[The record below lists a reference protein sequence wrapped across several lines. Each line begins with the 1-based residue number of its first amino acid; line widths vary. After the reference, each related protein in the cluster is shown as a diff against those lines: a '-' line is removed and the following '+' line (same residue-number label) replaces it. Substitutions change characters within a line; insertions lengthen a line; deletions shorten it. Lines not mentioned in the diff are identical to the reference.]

1 MPFAVFRRHQ
11 RKLLAIFAIL
21 AMFGF
26 VLADSLP
33 RLLSGGAAG
42 GAGDPVIVKLYG
54 RKVRRGALDL
64 MAAQRNRANQFLGG
78 TLFGDLSTRSLVDA
92 LILEHE
98 ADRLGMPKG
107 PDVAR
112 DWLRELTGGTMNKEM
127 FEATL
132 RRFGTQVSGEQIL
145 TDIANQVR
153 IDKVRGLLGRPVV
166 TPLDVFPVVTP
177 LDVFQEY
184 RDQNERVSARAVGF
198 PVADYVGKVPEP
210 PDEEVESYY
219 ERYKDAPPDPARDT
233 PGFKIPR
240 QVRVEILSIDG
251 RALVQ
256 QYREKLTES
265 ELLSYY
271 ENRKGEFTIEDEF
284 PPDIFADDPKAE
296 LTPPIVQ
303 PFSEVRTYLATSLAE
318 EKAQAEIGNKFGMIK
333 DEVMIPDADGY
344 YDALDEI
351 SEAKKE
357 GKAPNVTLP
366 KPRSLKAIAARE
378 GLEHEVSPLLTREQ
392 AEDYGA
398 ISGAEVGA
406 TRLGGGRKFTAELF
420 DPKTS
425 LYEPFELTDVLNRH
439 FLARKIEDHDPRV
452 PPLDEVRGAV
462 IRAWKMERARPLADR
477 AAREF
482 AATVGKDGGKIK
494 EETIN
499 GRPVI
504 TIPLR
509 TRMQPGFAI
518 PGQMF
523 QNGPPTL
530 TEFPEIPYAGDTLRD
545 AYFGLEPGG
554 VAVAP
559 NQPKTVYYV
568 LTLKERIPATFAML
582 FAPNGEYLRFQRE
595 ARIKAQR
602 RRDEDWMGRLRADA
616 GLPPDWAPGDEA
628 ERGRRQ

>member
-33 RLLSGGAAG
+33 RLLSGGYAG
-42 GAGDPVIVKLYG
+42 GAGDPVVATLYG
-54 RKVRRGALDL
+54 RKIRRSALSE
-64 MAAQRNRANQFLGG
+64 MAAQRNRANLFLAELNPFFGR
-78 TLFGDLSTRSLVDA
+78 TPFGDLSTHSLVDA
-92 LILEHE
+92 LILQHE

-112 DWLRELTGGTMNKEM
+112 ELLREATGGTMNKKM

-153 IDKVRGLLGRPVV
+153 INKTRGLLGR
-166 TPLDVFPVVTP
+166 PVVTP

-184 RDQNERVSARAVGF
+184 RDQNERVSVRAVGF
-198 PVADYVGKVPEP
+198 PVTDCVGKVPEP
-210 PDEEVESYY
+210 SDEKVKEYY
-219 ERYKDAPPDPARDT
+219 EKYKDVLPDPARDT

-251 RALVQ
+251 TAFVR
-256 QYREKLTES
+256 QYKEKLTES

-271 ENRKGEFTIEDEF
+271 ENRKGEFTIKDEF

-296 LTPPIVQ
+296 LTPPIVR
-303 PFSEVRTYLATSLAE
+303 PFSEVRTSLAISLAE
-318 EKAQAEIGNKFGMIK
+318 EKAQAEISNKFGKVK
-333 DEVMIPDADGY
+333 DEVIIPDADAY

-351 SEAKKE
+351 NEAKKE
-357 GKAPNVTLP
+357 GKMPNITLP
-366 KPRSLKAIAARE
+366 KPRDLKAIAAQE
-378 GLEHEVSPLLTREQ
+378 ELQHEVSPLLTREQ
-392 AEDYGA
+392 AENYGE
-398 ISGAEVGA
+398 ISGAEVGT
-406 TRLGGGRKFTAELF
+406 TRLSGGRKFAAELF

-425 LYEPFELTDVLNRH
+425 LYEPFELTDVFNRH
-439 FLARKIEDHDPRV
+439 FLARKIEDHDPRI
-452 PPLDEVRGAV
+452 PPLDEVRSEV
-462 IRAWKMERARPLADR
+462 ILAWKREHARPLADQ

-482 AATVGKDGGKIK
+482 AEMASKDGGKIK
-494 EETIN
+494 GETIN

-504 TIPLR
+504 TTPLR
-509 TRMQPGFAI
+509 TRMQPGFPI

-545 AYFGLEPGG
+545 TYFGLEPGS

-559 NQPKTVYYV
+559 NQPKTIYYV
-568 LTLKERIPATFAML
+568 LTLNDRIPATFATL
-582 FAPNGEYLRFQRE
+582 YAPNGEYLRYQRE
-595 ARIKAQR
+595 AMVEAQR
-602 RRDEDWMGRLRADA
+602 RRDEEWMSRLRADA
-616 GLPPDWAPGDEA
+616 GLPPNWALSDEA
-628 ERGRRQ
+628 EKSSRQ